1 MLDFGFMILSRIGEF
16 LIILPALLAAI
27 VFHELAHGWVAWRL
41 GDPTA
46 KAAGRLS
53 LNPLKH
59 MDPIGTLVLFLTQ
72 AVGWAKP
79 VPVNP
84 TYFRNPR
91 QDMMLVGLAGPVA
104 NFILAF
110 GMAFL
115 YRILPHFLS
124 GMYPL
129 LGPLTLDFG
138 KIFSTML
145 YIGVQINIGLALFN
159 LLPIPPL
166 DGSRILAGI
175 LPSPLAYIYLRYEYL
190 GFIFLVALV
199 FTGLVGKIILPVII
213 TLTRLFL
220 GG

>member
-1 MLDFGFMILSRIGEF
+1 MILSYLVEF
-16 LIILPALLAAI
+16 LILLPVLLMAI

-46 KAAGRLS
+46 KSAGRLS

-72 AVGWAKP
+72 AIGWAKP

-84 TYFRNPR
+84 GYFRNPR
-91 QDMMLVGLAGPVA
+91 QDMMLVALAGPAA
-104 NFILAF
+104 NILLALAL
-110 GMAFL
+110 AFL
-115 YRILPHFLS
+115 YRSLAFLD
-124 GMYPL
+124 L
-129 LGPLTLDFG
+129 G
-138 KIFSTML
+138 KIPSLML
-145 YIGVQINIGLALFN
+145 YIGVQLNLGLALFN
-159 LLPIPPL
+159 LLPVPPL

-175 LPSPLAYIYLRYEYL
+175 LPSHLAYVYLRYEYL

-199 FTGLVGKIILPVII
+199 FTGVVGKIILPVII
-213 TLTRLFL
+213 TLTRLLL